1 MITAR
6 YRSGN
11 NLGGK
16 QEAGQVLQIDSNRWR
31 CAAKRKNIS
40 QVNGLSGAGFQ
51 SLTFLWIKLTK
62 FIVSNKNYL
71 NHSNLNN
78 LKKSSSDLNLRIE
91 LQTHLSLSS

>member
-31 CAAKRKNIS
+31 CAAKRKKNIS
-40 QVNGLSGAGFQ
+40 QVNGLSGVVFQ
-51 SLTFLWIKLTK
+51 SLTFLWIKLTN

-91 LQTHLSLSS
+91 LQTQFK

>member
-31 CAAKRKNIS
+31 CAAKRKKKHFSGQRALGRRFSVIDIS
-40 QVNGLSGAGFQ
+40 M
-51 SLTFLWIKLTK
+51 
-62 FIVSNKNYL
+62 
-71 NHSNLNN
+71 
-78 LKKSSSDLNLRIE
+78 D
-91 LQTHLSLSS
+91 